1 MVIADR
7 CVDLGRWLPASKQRG
22 RGFGESAQVRDRA
35 KDLVF
40 GRWRVRNRACAMR
53 LVPTVL
59 GRQAAVSLGSEGA
72 GALDDLP
79 GAVVFVEDESGEP
92 LLGHADRLSIL
103 AL

>member
-1 MVIADR
+1 MDPR
-7 CVDLGRWLPASKQRG
+7 PDQNGGSNDRG
-22 RGFGESAQVRDRA
+22 RGFGESAQVRDGA

-40 GRWRVRNRACAMR
+40 GRWGFGNRSCAMR

-59 GRQAAVSLGSEGA
+59 GRQVAVSLGSDGA
-72 GALDDLP
+72 GALDDLL
-79 GAVVFVEDESGEP
+79 GAVVFVENESGEP